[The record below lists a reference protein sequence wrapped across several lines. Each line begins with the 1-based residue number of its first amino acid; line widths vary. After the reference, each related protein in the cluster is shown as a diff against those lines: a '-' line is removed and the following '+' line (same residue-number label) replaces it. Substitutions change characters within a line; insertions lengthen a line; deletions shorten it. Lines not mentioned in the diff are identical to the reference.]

1 MGPAAR
7 DCRCRTRW
15 RSNQPGLS
23 SAAKSRSMVSCT
35 RCTGIPA
42 LHRSAIILLLWFSW
56 PGTDMATSCLPHPRP
71 SSFSAAT
78 HTPIVEKS
86 SPSPIYHSDRCT
98 GLPHNGFGKKVSHGL
113 FGRPL
118 RLPRDPA
125 FVAGGGDAGTKARAR
140 PHCHGRAGREGHH
153 HRRGIVHVFVVGGF
167 LFVLSWL
174 RFFRFSAF

>member
-1 MGPAAR
+1 MGPAAS

-23 SAAKSRSMVSCT
+23 CVAFCRLLVSCFW
-35 RCTGIPA
+35 CSGFFVF
-42 LHRSAIILLLWFSW
+42 HRLAIILLLWFSW

-86 SPSPIYHSDRCT
+86 SPSPIYHSDKCT

-113 FGRPL
+113 FGRPQ
-118 RLPRDPA
+118 RQPRDPA
-125 FVAGGGDAGTKARAR
+125 LVAGGGDAGTEARAR
-140 PHCHGRAGREGHH
+140 PQCHGRAG
-153 HRRGIVHVFVVGGF
+153 
-167 LFVLSWL
+167 
-174 RFFRFSAF
+174 